1 MADVLIIDDDVTVCS
16 MLSRV
21 LENIGHGA
29 AHAHTLEEGLR
40 EVLSR
45 SYDIV
50 FLDVGLPDG
59 NGLDALPKILETGS
73 SPEVVIITGA
83 GDPDGAELAIRSGG
97 GITCKSLSHPKR

>member
-1 MADVLIIDDDVTVCS
+1 MADVLIIDDDVTVCN
-16 MLSRV
+16 MLSRM

-29 AHAHTLEEGLR
+29 AHAHTLEEGLL
-40 EVLSR
+40 EALSGR
-45 SYDIV
+45 YDVV

-83 GDPDGAELAIRSGG
+83 GDPDGADRSHRCRREGA
-97 GITCKSLSHPKR
+97 